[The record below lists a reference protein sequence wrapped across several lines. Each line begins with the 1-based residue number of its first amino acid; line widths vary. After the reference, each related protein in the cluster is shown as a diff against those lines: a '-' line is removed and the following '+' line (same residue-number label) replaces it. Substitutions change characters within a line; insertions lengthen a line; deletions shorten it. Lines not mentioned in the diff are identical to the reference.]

1 MPGFPHA
8 RPFPARCRLF
18 SAAIRPCLNS
28 LPDDSIVNM
37 EARTRRIAVNGLA
50 LGAGLLLLAAVTGL
64 MIERSHRPGRSLP
77 KMIIGTK
84 DEIYYSHAA
93 TPQDALALGHA
104 LQALGYFR
112 GRGSTVL
119 LSRNPGGTILSFVLP
134 DGQWD
139 SLPAISAFEEIGR
152 RIAPAAGGLPLELR
166 LVNSGWH
173 VKKTLQIGKI
183 RVGAKDEIY
192 YLGSATEA
200 DARALGRA
208 LRDAGYLQDLGVS
221 VSLSRD
227 ENTAIGFVVGEG
239 VWRQP
244 GAMAGFERL
253 TRKVAPAV
261 GGLPIQVRLLS
272 PQMEIKEQA
281 ELR

>member
-1 MPGFPHA
+1 MGA
-8 RPFPARCRLF
+8 GNR
-18 SAAIRPCLNS
+18 STVS
-28 LPDDSIVNM
+28 
-37 EARTRRIAVNGLA
+37 NGLA
-50 LGAGLLLLAAVTGL
+50 LGVGLLLLAGLTGVIYE
-64 MIERSHRPGRSLP
+64 MAHRPSRSLP
-77 KMIIGTK
+77 KVVIGTK

-93 TPQDALALGHA
+93 SRQDALALGQA
-104 LQALGYFR
+104 LQTLGFFR

-134 DGQWD
+134 EGQWD
-139 SLPAISAFEEIGR
+139 SPPAVTAFEEIGR
-152 RIAPAAGGLPLELR
+152 RIAPATGGWPLELR

-173 VKKTLQIGKI
+173 VQKTLQIGKI

-227 ENTAIGFVVGEG
+227 ERTSIGFVVGEG
-239 VWRQP
+239 VWRQA

-253 TRKVAPAV
+253 ARKVAPQV
-261 GGLPIQVRLLS
+261 GGLPIQVRLLN
-272 PQMEIKEQA
+272 PQMEVKEQA